1 MIPSLIERTFLQV
14 LNWFKDA
21 LWNKNARYLLMLK
34 PVISSIHVLN
44 RFFFEFQ
51 ARHIVQV
58 SVRAPL
64 AKQAVI
70 QAAVHPR
77 LHRIKCNIRHRRSTA
92 SLSLYTPTKIH
103 GNVQSPAPGTS
114 TFALH
119 TALPVAATPK
129 EEHASKYIN
138 FNLKFSVVLNFSL
151 TLSSCNWRKP
161 NTYLSR
167 LHLALRR
174 NSVTGWD
181 QGSAIEQFILL
192 SFSHLKYIQQTG
204 NC

>member
-1 MIPSLIERTFLQV
+1 
-14 LNWFKDA
+14 
-21 LWNKNARYLLMLK
+21 MLK
-34 PVISSIHVLN
+34 PVISSIRVLN
-44 RFFFEFQ
+44 RFLFFGFQ

-77 LHRIKCNIRHRRSTA
+77 LHRIKWNIRHRRCTVSLRLSTPA
-92 SLSLYTPTKIH
+92 KTH

-138 FNLKFSVVLNFSL
+138 FNLKFSVFFNFTL

-161 NTYLSR
+161 HTYLSK
-167 LHLALRR
+167 LHLALLR
-174 NSVTGWD
+174 NSVTD
-181 QGSAIEQFILL
+181 
-192 SFSHLKYIQQTG
+192 
-204 NC
+204 

>member
-1 MIPSLIERTFLQV
+1 MERCLLINKQSKFDKLICGHALQQERSFSPYAQTSYFFNSCPKPFFVFFL
-14 LNWFKDA
+14 
-21 LWNKNARYLLMLK
+21 
-34 PVISSIHVLN
+34 
-44 RFFFEFQ
+44 FQ

-77 LHRIKCNIRHRRSTA
+77 LHRIKCNIRHRRSTV
-92 SLSLYTPTKIH
+92 SLRLSTPAKTH

-114 TFALH
+114 TFAPH

-138 FNLKFSVVLNFSL
+138 FNLKSSVFFNFTL

-161 NTYLSR
+161 HTYLSK
-167 LHLALRR
+167 LHLALLR
-174 NSVTGWD
+174 NSVTD
-181 QGSAIEQFILL
+181 
-192 SFSHLKYIQQTG
+192 
-204 NC
+204 

>member
-1 MIPSLIERTFLQV
+1 
-14 LNWFKDA
+14 
-21 LWNKNARYLLMLK
+21 MLK
-34 PVISSIHVLN
+34 PVISSIYVLN
-44 RFFFEFQ
+44 RFFFFFEFQ

-92 SLSLYTPTKIH
+92 SLSLSTQTKTH
-103 GNVQSPAPGTS
+103 GNVQSHVPGTS
-114 TFALH
+114 TFAPH

-138 FNLKFSVVLNFSL
+138 FNLKFSVNFIQL
-151 TLSSCNWRKP
+151 QLEKTQ
-161 NTYLSR
+161 
-167 LHLALRR
+167 H
-174 NSVTGWD
+174 
-181 QGSAIEQFILL
+181 I
-192 SFSHLKYIQQTG
+192 SF
-204 NC
+204 